1 MEHFDP
7 KQAQD
12 FLKRTPD
19 ALFIDCRSE
28 MEYLFVG
35 HPLGAHHVAW
45 NDGPDWDLNP
55 HFVGQVRKLAGTD
68 HAVRPIVLICR
79 SGNRS
84 QEAGETLERHGF
96 SRVYNVKGGFEG
108 PLNENHQRNRVSG
121 WRHDGLPWEQC

>member
-1 MEHFDP
+1 MEHLDP
-7 KQAQD
+7 RQAQD

-28 MEYLFVG
+28 MEYPFVR

-55 HFVGQVRKLAGTD
+55 HFIGQVRKLAGTD

-84 QEAGETLERHGF
+84 QEAGEALERHGF

-108 PLNENHQRNRVSG
+108 PLDERHHRNTVAG